1 MFLISE
7 EQATEIALT
16 IYKDV
21 IAWAAARREND
32 EARPSGEVEE
42 EDAYKDDE
50 ETGRIKP

>member
-21 IAWAAARREND
+21 IAWAAARRESD
-32 EARPSGEVEE
+32 EARLSREFEE
-42 EDAYKDDE
+42 EDAYTDE
-50 ETGRIKP
+50 DAKALGA